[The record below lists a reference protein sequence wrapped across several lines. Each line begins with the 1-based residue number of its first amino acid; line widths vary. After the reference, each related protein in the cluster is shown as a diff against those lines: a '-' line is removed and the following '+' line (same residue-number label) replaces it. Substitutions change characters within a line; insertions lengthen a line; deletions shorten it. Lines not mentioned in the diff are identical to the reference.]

1 MSFGSLRSHGQGYNS
16 SATSSGLADL
26 LACVAAF
33 ARSLEGR
40 STRTA
45 SSSSSQRMPP
55 RTERWAADRVS
66 WGRTFSVFARPVA
79 ASRSTTRLRQLH
91 GRVRSERTAAPA
103 FTRSSG
109 VSAWT
114 A

>member
-1 MSFGSLRSHGQGYNS
+1 MFVVMKRYATRRASAGSVFAPSLVSRMSFGSLRSHGQGYNS

-45 SSSSSQRMPP
+45 S
-55 RTERWAADRVS
+55 RTRA
-66 WGRTFSVFARPVA
+66 G
-79 ASRSTTRLRQLH
+79 
-91 GRVRSERTAAPA
+91 
-103 FTRSSG
+103 
-109 VSAWT
+109 
-114 A
+114 